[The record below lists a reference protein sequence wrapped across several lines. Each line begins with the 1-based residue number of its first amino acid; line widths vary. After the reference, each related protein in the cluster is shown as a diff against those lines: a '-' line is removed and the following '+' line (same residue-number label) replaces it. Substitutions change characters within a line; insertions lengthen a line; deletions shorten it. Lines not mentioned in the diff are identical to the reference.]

1 MLGKRGMRKFLNK
14 RIEKTATKMA
24 GVIEKDDFLKQLRDS
39 WYPFVKKNSDI
50 TTEVKKARERISKSE
65 PFKKAFEVVGIT
77 DEDLENIIKDI
88 QAKKPEQIEEETPK
102 VGRNDPCPCGSG
114 KKYKKCCLRKTVTKS
129 STDNTSTWET
139 EKEAKDE

>member
-114 KKYKKCCLRKTVTKS
+114 KKYKKCCLKKEIRII
-129 STDNTSTWET
+129 
-139 EKEAKDE
+139 EKDMGSQMEAKDG